1 MALPVAGG
9 DDYPPFRPSGGPYYP
24 AKRRP
29 IDAVDDD
36 ELYYSRHKRPKYV
49 QQAQFAGPVAF
60 KAAEPPLNNYPPVH
74 HPHPH
79 HSHHSHHPCHPHH
92 RYPSPR
98 PHVPSPEPVGIAAAP
113 AMERT
118 ASGHSIRPD
127 ATEGW
132 ALTEL
137 LEDRDAAQR
146 VRDHLATFR
155 RRNPD
160 SKHERILRSIINP
173 RPRRHPRHHSHHH
186 SRSHSRNSHHFPDS
200 SSSSSNTTTTNPNLN
215 PTPTGNSGEE
225 DSEYPLDNDALESI
239 FSAANEI
246 FFNGRL
252 SQRVAWDWSHASS
265 ARYDS
270 RVIGTTALRR
280 AAAHTRGFETLI
292 VLSASILRD
301 GGFSRRL
308 LISTFL
314 HELIHCYLF
323 ICCGFRARWEGG
335 HTDGFREIA
344 GLIDEWVGE
353 GGGLYLRRVE
363 ADLDLFRVGG
373 GCSGRGGCEGEGGVP
388 LVDDRGE
395 RGDGGDGRFG
405 MAPNVYPCSGMA
417 AEQEEYTVTASAA
430 AVAAFPSPA
439 TQEAVYFGTGGG
451 NGPVAG
457 QETVYYGR
465 GSPSPRPG
473 TPTRELVY
481 FGRGSPSPR
490 PGTPTREMV
499 QYGDRALSS
508 SGSNGSNV
516 WWRHRR
522 AGRPLYVYSGD
533 DSSPSYVYT
542 HPTGQRP

>member
-24 AKRRP
+24 AKRRI

-36 ELYYSRHKRPKYV
+36 QSYYSQYKRPKFV

-60 KAAEPPLNNYPPVH
+60 KAVESPLNNYPPIH

-79 HSHHSHHPCHPHH
+79 PLHHSHYSHHLCHPHH

-98 PHVPSPEPVGIAAAP
+98 PHVVPSPEPIHSRYPSPRPHVPSPEPIGAVAAP

-137 LEDRDAAQR
+137 LEDREAAQR
-146 VRDHLATFR
+146 VRDHLASFR

-173 RPRRHPRHHSHHH
+173 RPQRHPHHSQRH
-186 SRSHSRNSHHFPDS
+186 SHSHSHSPYHPPDS
-200 SSSSSNTTTTNPNLN
+200 GNTTTT
-215 PTPTGNSGEE
+215 TTGSSSSG
-225 DSEYPLDNDALESI
+225 DSDGEYPLDNEALESI

-335 HTDGFREIA
+335 HTEGFRDIA
-344 GLIDEWVGE
+344 AVIDEWVGE
-353 GGGLYLRRVE
+353 EAGLYLRRVE
-363 ADLDLFRVGG
+363 ADLDLFR
-373 GCSGRGGCEGEGGVP
+373 
-388 LVDDRGE
+388 
-395 RGDGGDGRFG
+395 
-405 MAPNVYPCSGMA
+405 NVYPCSGMA
-417 AEQEEYTVTASAA
+417 AEQEEYAVTTSATA
-430 AVAAFPSPA
+430 TAIATFASPA

-451 NGPVAG
+451 GNGLVAG
-457 QETVYYGR
+457 QEMVYYGR

-508 SGSNGSNV
+508 SGSNSSNV

-522 AGRPLYVYSGD
+522 VGRPLYVYSGD
-533 DSSPSYVYT
+533 ESSPSYVYT
-542 HPTGQRP
+542 HPTRQRL